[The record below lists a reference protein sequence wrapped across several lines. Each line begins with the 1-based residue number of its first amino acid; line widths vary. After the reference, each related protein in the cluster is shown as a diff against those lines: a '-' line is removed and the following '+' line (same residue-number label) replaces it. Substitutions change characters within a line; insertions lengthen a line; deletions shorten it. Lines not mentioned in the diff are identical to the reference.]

1 MGKKL
6 VSELPVEA
14 LPGRPVR
21 RVEIRVPLVTIVK
34 VLLTVTLA
42 WAVVRL
48 LPELFLFVL
57 AILLGITLAPAVSF
71 LERRGLSR
79 AVAVGVIGVLLLAAV
94 GGFLAL
100 VLPSLTAQVS
110 ALASNYRVYRERV
123 EGQLATQYPFLKQ
136 VAVQILDLPSSPE
149 VAASLKRPLAWGRAA
164 VVGLTGGALLLVL
177 VLYLLLDGKS
187 VYAWLLAY
195 VPREHRKKMAETI
208 PEVSDVVVAYVQGQ
222 ILTSFLYGLFAFTV
236 LTILRVPASV
246 PLALL
251 AAAGDVIPVLGF
263 IVSAAPAALL
273 ALTVSP
279 LTAGVVIVLYSL
291 YHLLENYVIIP
302 RVYGKRLRLSGLAV
316 LVTLIVGG
324 SLFGI
329 PGVLLV
335 LPVVAAYP
343 IVERVWLKDS
353 LSDEVLKDHSALEAA
368 ALDGK
373 SDRVVEKVLRGERH
387 SADPVHGVSG
397 RRARA
402 AAD

>member
-1 MGKKL
+1 VKKKPAPERP
-6 VSELPVEA
+6 SED

-21 RVEIRVPLVTIVK
+21 RIELRVPLVTIVK
-34 VLLTVTLA
+34 ILLAVVLA
-42 WAVVRL
+42 WATARL

-79 AVAVGVIGVLLLAAV
+79 TVAVAVIGVFLLAAV

-100 VLPSLTAQVS
+100 ALPSLTAQVT
-110 ALASNYRVYRERV
+110 ALAANYRVYRARV
-123 EGQLATQYPFLKQ
+123 EGQLSTHYPFLKQ

-195 VPREHRKKMAETI
+195 VPREHRGKMAETI
-208 PEVSDVVVAYVQGQ
+208 PEVSEVVVAYVQGQ
-222 ILTSFLYGLFAFTV
+222 LLISFLYGLYTFTV
-236 LTILRVPASV
+236 LTGVGVPASV

-251 AAAGDVIPVLGF
+251 AAVGDVVPVLGF
-263 IVSAAPAALL
+263 IVSLTPAARL

-279 LTAGVVIVLYSL
+279 LSAGVVIVLYGL
-291 YHLLENYVIIP
+291 YHLLENSVIIP

-329 PGVLLV
+329 PGVLLG

-343 IVERVWLKDS
+343 IIERVWLRDS
-353 LSDEVLKDHSALEAA
+353 LNEEVLKDHSALEAA
-368 ALDGK
+368 AANGK
-373 SDRVVEKVLRGERH
+373 SDRVVEKVLRGEGHSTGETRDAEWRARD
-387 SADPVHGVSG
+387 SAD
-397 RRARA
+397 
-402 AAD
+402 